1 MPDQKISALPA
12 GTVTPASILPAVNGA
27 VTQKVT
33 VKQLLDIVGTV
44 EGPAGADGPPGAD
57 GPAGVDGE
65 SVTVF
70 EQPTT
75 PVAFRTGDLWLEPV
89 PVAATGK
96 DGLSLAEVEA
106 VVDDKLSKL
115 PPPAASGLT
124 APQVQDLID
133 TAIDKLPK
141 PEPVVAPLAWQRLT
155 AQISFGVTVDGFAR
169 AFGGSI
175 HIRGTYTAQF
185 GFIPAQK
192 IAELPAGVP
201 RPAFDYTVL
210 VFGTADGSPTP
221 LPGKL
226 TIKTNGELFL
236 NAPNCNTVV
245 FDGISIPVE

>member
-33 VKQLLDIVGTV
+33 VQQLLDIVGTV

-70 EQPTT
+70 EQPTA
-75 PVAFRTGDLWLEPV
+75 PVALRTGDLWLEPV
-89 PVAATGK
+89 PVVATGK

-115 PPPAASGLT
+115 P
-124 APQVQDLID
+124 
-133 TAIDKLPK
+133 K
-141 PEPVVAPLAWQRLT
+141 PEPVVAPVAWQRL
-155 AQISFGVTVDGFAR
+155 AAASSFGVTVNGFAR

-185 GFIPAQK
+185 GFLPAQK
-192 IAELPAGVP
+192 IADLPAGVP

-210 VFGTADGSPTP
+210 VFGNEDGSTTP

-226 TIKTNGELFL
+226 TIKTNGELAL
-236 NAPNCNTVV
+236 DAPNCNTVV